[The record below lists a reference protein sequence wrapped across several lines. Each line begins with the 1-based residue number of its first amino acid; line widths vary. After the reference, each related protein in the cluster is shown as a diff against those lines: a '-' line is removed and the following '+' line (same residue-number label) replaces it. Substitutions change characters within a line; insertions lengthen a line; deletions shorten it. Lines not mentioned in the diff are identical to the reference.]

1 MDAPYDHKQLI
12 LFAIMILGSWVE
24 GLHPNHHF
32 LLACW
37 VGAITRANLHHG
49 YFSQGIIPKKWAAKI
64 NLQDDW
70 IISLTAASFNLDF
83 FSVWGIDFLH
93 FDKMDSQDGLDKLD
107 SQMAWTP
114 QTPFRQV
121 LMTAAKNPP
130 LLLGGRVGGRLCGQG
145 GGLICL
151 KGCFTT

>member
-1 MDAPYDHKQLI
+1 MDASYDHKQLI

-32 LLACW
+32 LLAWWGLQPELICT
-37 VGAITRANLHHG
+37 IDG

-70 IISLTAASFNLDF
+70 IVSLTAASFNLDF

-145 GGLICL
+145 GGVICL